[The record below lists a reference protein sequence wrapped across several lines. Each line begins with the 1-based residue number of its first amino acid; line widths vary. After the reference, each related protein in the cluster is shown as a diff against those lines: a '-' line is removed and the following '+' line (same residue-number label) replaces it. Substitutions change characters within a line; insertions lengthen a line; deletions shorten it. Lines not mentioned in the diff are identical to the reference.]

1 MKKMKEKLLK
11 IILKIVFLINK
22 YNSKNRIY
30 SSSYRS
36 TTYSNSSNQKSL
48 FFNPVKKIPNINNNK
63 TYSLTENSSI
73 TNSNIKNSYNHTF
86 NIGSNFFKKIKKNI
100 LIKKKI

>member
-1 MKKMKEKLLK
+1 M
-11 IILKIVFLINK
+11 
-22 YNSKNRIY
+22 
-30 SSSYRS
+30 
-36 TTYSNSSNQKSL
+36 
-48 FFNPVKKIPNINNNK
+48 KKIPNINNNK
-63 TYSLTENSSI
+63 TYSLTENSAI